1 MTELSLQAEQ
11 LHKRLQYMV
20 KSAFLETQV
29 SSWHNNQTHF
39 WRQQPGQWY
48 ETRPSPNIYHLWST
62 TFFGKG
68 NSCDPTRTVNPHHL
82 AESWSSP
89 SSLIQLR
96 SRALVMW
103 RWVCCSVWR
112 DVLSAS
118 SLKLHKKTRAP
129 FPELQSHPGITHR
142 DPQSLIWLFISWLK
156 KWNVEKGR
164 AETVTCAAS
173 LDVFLYIVTIINKS
187 LINIM

>member
-1 MTELSLQAEQ
+1 MNC
-11 LHKRLQYMV
+11 HFRLNNYIRGYSIWWKVHFFQ
-20 KSAFLETQV
+20 TQV

-48 ETRPSPNIYHLWST
+48 ETCPSPDIYHLWST

-118 SLKLHKKTRAP
+118 SLKLHKK
-129 FPELQSHPGITHR
+129 PELHSQSSNHIPALRTEIH
-142 DPQSLIWLFISWLK
+142 SLWFGYLF
-156 KWNVEKGR
+156 
-164 AETVTCAAS
+164 
-173 LDVFLYIVTIINKS
+173 LD
-187 LINIM
+187 